1 MDRYGLT
8 LARASAFVVGVIA
21 GVSGAFAQQQTGADA
36 EVGKALAR
44 QWCQQCHVVGPNE
57 PNVTEGPE
65 IGPNFMSI
73 KAISVPSL
81 DARLHSKHPT
91 MPQFPT
97 IVKRTDDIVAYINT
111 INK

>member
-1 MDRYGLT
+1 MDRYVLT
-8 LARASAFVVGVIA
+8 LARTSAVVVGMFA
-21 GVSGAFAQQQTGADA
+21 GVSGALAQAPGADPV
-36 EVGKALAR
+36 VGKALAH

-65 IGPNFMSI
+65 IGPSFMSI
-73 KAISVPSL
+73 KVIDIPSL

-97 IVKRTDDIVAYINT
+97 IVKRVDDIVAYINT